1 MNFKQPYEL
10 KGKHAFFAPSKHTWL
25 RWDKD
30 KIRTAFRNAKAAE
43 MGTILHAHAESCINL
58 GTKLLAKKETLGM
71 YVNDCIDYKMDTEVP
86 LYYDDL
92 CFGHADALAF
102 RRKKLRIF
110 DLKTGLVTPG
120 SMEQLLIYAA
130 LFCFNVPIKNGDRWE
145 FTGERIDPRT
155 ISFDLR
161 IYQFDQAI
169 CYEPS
174 GDEIAEIMEI
184 IEDDVAFILSDDF
197 DEEEING

>member
-1 MNFKQPYEL
+1 M
-10 KGKHAFFAPSKHTWL
+10 
-25 RWDKD
+25 
-30 KIRTAFRNAKAAE
+30 
-43 MGTILHAHAESCINL
+43 
-58 GTKLLAKKETLGM
+58 
-71 YVNDCIDYKMDTEVP
+71 
-86 LYYDDL
+86 
-92 CFGHADALAF
+92 
-102 RRKKLRIF
+102 
-110 DLKTGLVTPG
+110 VTPG

-130 LFCFNVPIKNGDRWE
+130 LFCFNVPIKTGDRWE

-184 IEDDVAFILSDDF
+184 IEDNVAFVLSDDF
-197 DEEEING
+197 NEEEING